1 MRSGFFLKSKI
12 DSVSCISWLKSSF
25 KSRAAWYV
33 IFLLCPIRFG
43 SRKVQIIALA
53 GIIMVNGIIL
63 SEIKIK
69 IDDFRKASKS
79 KNTAVKV
86 PSVI

>member
-1 MRSGFFLKSKI
+1 M
-12 DSVSCISWLKSSF
+12 
-25 KSRAAWYV
+25 
-33 IFLLCPIRFG
+33 
-43 SRKVQIIALA
+43 QIIALA